1 MKHRKNKYFLLLAT
15 KLMEKMPHA
24 SNAMDTCN
32 FYLKRKN
39 AKLVKRSKII
49 TQQPKYIENAN
60 IMDLNAVNIEHPLT
74 SRQAENN
81 PRQAEKV
88 SPGSAGRNSI
98 SLLHSNCMLLSC
110 HARFSE

>member
-1 MKHRKNKYFLLLAT
+1 
-15 KLMEKMPHA
+15 
-24 SNAMDTCN
+24 
-32 FYLKRKN
+32 
-39 AKLVKRSKII
+39 
-49 TQQPKYIENAN
+49 
-60 IMDLNAVNIEHPLT
+60 MDLNAVNIEHPLT

-110 HARFSE
+110 HVRFSE